1 MLVVAQCAKV
11 KPVEA
16 KLIHEKYLNNL
27 DTMSR
32 GHDMLGMVESQVFCI
47 LEQWSRLCNYQL
59 NILKMKGIQNFY
71 RKLL

>member
-11 KPVEA
+11 KPVGA
-16 KLIHEKYLNNL
+16 KLIHKKHLNNL

-32 GHDMLGMVESQVFCI
+32 GHDMLGMVESQVF
-47 LEQWSRLCNYQL
+47 Y
-59 NILKMKGIQNFY
+59 ILKMKGIQNFY